1 MKHIAYLVLFYGA
14 SGVHKAGDIIESV
27 YPRGTS
33 LYVVD
38 HFVSLLFCIEAKHPK
53 VKKIINIANWVYCVF
68 GSGSHHSFYNQFMNQ
83 ATIFNNVRK
92 LGILHVTDVI
102 MDS

>member
-68 GSGSHHSFYNQFMNQ
+68 GSGSHHSFYNQFMN
-83 ATIFNNVRK
+83 
-92 LGILHVTDVI
+92 
-102 MDS
+102 